1 MMVTRFDVRYLYS
14 DQMNVNQDIYIVHK
28 QCIRAFR
35 PLAYKTSL
43 FSQLNNSLY
52 LSLNKYSS
60 AIDISIKLRR
70 IKTVKGLIQSV
81 A

>member
-35 PLAYKTSL
+35 PLASKTSL
-43 FSQLNNSLY
+43 FSAY
-52 LSLNKYSS
+52 FLS
-60 AIDISIKLRR
+60 
-70 IKTVKGLIQSV
+70 
-81 A
+81 